1 MRNQLL
7 DQTIDQLL
15 KFYARTLELQ
25 KGYSKQGLLF
35 ALAVFKEAAY
45 LDRCHLF
52 DDDNPCGY
60 KSKLLRKQGQ

>member
-7 DQTIDQLL
+7 DQAIDELL
-15 KFYARTLELQ
+15 KFHARTLELQ

-45 LDRCHLF
+45 LDRCHLLMTIILVDISLSF
-52 DDDNPCGY
+52 
-60 KSKLLRKQGQ
+60 